1 MSKVIAGYGEFMVKH
16 TVSGCSN
23 RDEITHSLNDNL
35 KRFPNIKD
43 TYGGSE
49 ANVLINL
56 SALNI
61 DTRYA
66 SSFKANGKCAINA
79 LNEFKRLNVDTSFI
93 SFNNYHLGEYY
104 FLDNKD
110 LKRDEKTKFFREGS
124 SINHWELKDFDFNA
138 FFKDVYIFHISG
150 ISLSLDKG
158 KEGNAYKNALRFVQ
172 EAKKRNILVS
182 FDFNYRPSMWEDKVK
197 KSSKLSLSDV
207 KEKAKDSFKNVI
219 KEILNYID
227 IFLVNSLDINVFLD
241 YETYIDDY
249 SSTSMLNKNQL
260 SDIQTWFFNKYQNS
274 KMLVIRNRAK
284 PFPEFNWFKSYILT
298 KDEIISSTHR
308 ILFPVT
314 EPIGGG
320 DAFDAGILYGLLKNG
335 FTNFDKTLKF
345 ANDLFVLKHQVKGD
359 YFNASSTSLDS
370 LLKTLNDNRKN
381 TNILLTV
388 DKIDKEYETMVNDLS
403 YFANVSLTDKVV
415 DSLKGYDI
423 LIGKRLSETLL
434 ETNDRLKAVF
444 AYKTGVDDF
453 PLDKMDKLNISLYN
467 SHIDASIIAKYAFA
481 LATTLSCRISEF
493 DRKMRNGIWYDY
505 SRPYWTSIEDMKIG
519 LLGFGK
525 IGKQI
530 NELLTRNNIETY
542 TIKRHDDAK
551 MYENVHITYQNKEIL
566 SLEDLIFASDMII
579 VSLPKTKETDNMF
592 NEQVFNLMKSKY
604 LINVGRGN
612 CIDEKALYNA
622 LKNNILYGAA
632 IDTWKRKAKENGT
645 YPCDETVPLW
655 ELDNIIMSPHQA
667 MKINIGHERYVL
679 DCTENVISYLL
690 TGYERDKVNLKKG
703 Y

>member
-1 MSKVIAGYGEFMVKH
+1 M
-16 TVSGCSN
+16 
-23 RDEITHSLNDNL
+23 IT
-35 KRFPNIKD
+35 
-43 TYGGSE
+43 E
-49 ANVLINL
+49 
-56 SALNI
+56 
-61 DTRYA
+61 
-66 SSFKANGKCAINA
+66 
-79 LNEFKRLNVDTSFI
+79 KRLTHNHFCLYI
-93 SFNNYHLGEYY
+93 FNIF
-104 FLDNKD
+104 FLD
-110 LKRDEKTKFFREGS
+110 LKIITN
-124 SINHWELKDFDFNA
+124 I
-138 FFKDVYIFHISG
+138 I
-150 ISLSLDKG
+150 KG
-158 KEGNAYKNALRFVQ
+158 
-172 EAKKRNILVS
+172 
-182 FDFNYRPSMWEDKVK
+182 
-197 KSSKLSLSDV
+197 
-207 KEKAKDSFKNVI
+207 
-219 KEILNYID
+219 
-227 IFLVNSLDINVFLD
+227 
-241 YETYIDDY
+241 
-249 SSTSMLNKNQL
+249 
-260 SDIQTWFFNKYQNS
+260 
-274 KMLVIRNRAK
+274 
-284 PFPEFNWFKSYILT
+284 
-298 KDEIISSTHR
+298 
-308 ILFPVT
+308 
-314 EPIGGG
+314 
-320 DAFDAGILYGLLKNG
+320 
-335 FTNFDKTLKF
+335 
-345 ANDLFVLKHQVKGD
+345 
-359 YFNASSTSLDS
+359 
-370 LLKTLNDNRKN
+370 RKN

-403 YFANVSLTDKVV
+403 YFANVSITDKVV
-415 DSLKGYDI
+415 ESLKGYDI

-530 NELLTRNNIETY
+530 NELLVRNNIETY
-542 TIKRHDDAK
+542 TIKRHDDVK

-592 NEQVFNLMKSKY
+592 NERVFNLMKGKY

-645 YPCDETVPLW
+645 YPCEQTAPLW